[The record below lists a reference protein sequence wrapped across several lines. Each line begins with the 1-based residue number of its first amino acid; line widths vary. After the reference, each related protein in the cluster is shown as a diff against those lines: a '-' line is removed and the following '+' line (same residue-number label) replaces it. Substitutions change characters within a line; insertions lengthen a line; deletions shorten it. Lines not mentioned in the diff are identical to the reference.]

1 MTCKGALMTA
11 SVATWMT
18 LAMVPGV
25 ARADDMS
32 AMRAQ
37 LDQLTAMMKTMQ
49 QQQADLERRLAESEA
64 ARKAM
69 AQAQPVPVQAPSA
82 PAASSAEA
90 AVQPSARPLS
100 PSAPQRAATDAPG
113 VPPGT
118 IAPNPYFAAQA
129 RGKGARFTIPGLDTT
144 LTFGGMLKMDAAMD
158 LSGANLNGWPTDAV
172 AIPIKGTSQ
181 AARKG
186 NLAFTA
192 RQTRFGFGSE
202 TPTAWGPLKSQIEL
216 DFYGTAGNALLT
228 NPVSPRL
235 RQAWFS
241 LGDVLV
247 GQSWSVF
254 MDLEAAAETLDMTG
268 PVGAAYAMRQPLI
281 RYQRKLGQHGLLTLG
296 IENPEG
302 DFLGADHTSNIP
314 IGSIMSTRVLND
326 MPDFTARYTYK
337 GEGFRIS
344 AAGVLRHINL
354 DTGGASLPFVGPNG
368 PFAFA
373 GQASTWGG
381 GAQLNLT
388 VDTFGKDSL
397 TLSANGG
404 PGLGRYVMGVQ
415 DTAFLTGVAP
425 NGSSNANP
433 GNGAVLGPDG
443 KLRTIFTYGG
453 VASYKHFWSKTL
465 RSNLVLG
472 YLRMNNPDKML
483 PLNFIEEEATLHAN
497 LIWSPLP
504 QVGFG
509 VEFIHGYLG
518 LRGQTDANRALGY
531 GDHGVMNRLQFSAQY
546 NLF

>member
-11 SVATWMT
+11 SLATWMT
-18 LAMVPGV
+18 VAMVPGV
-25 ARADDMS
+25 ARADDMG

-49 QQQADLERRLAESEA
+49 QQQADLERRLADSEA

-69 AQAQPVPVQAPSA
+69 AHAQPASDQPAPAPPAATPPAATQAP
-82 PAASSAEA
+82 
-90 AVQPSARPLS
+90 
-100 PSAPQRAATDAPG
+100 APQLATTESTA

-144 LTFGGMLKMDAAMD
+144 VTFGGMLKMDAAMD

-172 AIPIKGTSQ
+172 AIPIKGTPQ

-186 NLAFTA
+186 NMAFTA
-192 RQTRFGFGSE
+192 RQTRFGFSSE
-202 TPTAWGPLKSQIEL
+202 TPTALGPLKSQIEL

-228 NPVSPRL
+228 HPVSPRL
-235 RQAWFS
+235 RHAWFS
-241 LGDVLV
+241 LGKVLV
-247 GQSWSVF
+247 GQTWSVF
-254 MDLEAAAETLDMTG
+254 MDLEAAPETLDMTG
-268 PVGAAYAMRQPLI
+268 PVGAGYAMRQPLI
-281 RYQRKLGQHGLLTLG
+281 RYQTKLGGKGMLTLG

-302 DFLGADHTSNIP
+302 DFLGADHTTNIP

-337 GEGFRIS
+337 GDGFRVS

-368 PFAFA
+368 PFTFA

-453 VASYKHFWSKTL
+453 FASYKHFWSKTL

-472 YLRMNNPDKML
+472 YLRMNNPEQML
-483 PLNFIEEEATLHAN
+483 PLNFIKEEATLHAN

-531 GDHGVMNRLQFSAQY
+531 GDHGAMNRIQFSAQY